1 MPFTLIVLRC
11 KNMVQRQAI
20 VQKEPSMVL
29 GSIPYILLVV
39 GLLSLIS
46 MFFLGMIALV
56 VSAVC
61 LAAAFFIGVMNRNEM
76 KGFIFMVIAIVLI
89 VVLLLSTA
97 ASLVSVEAGN
107 VAVVTNSPDSSLIG
121 STLSE
126 GWHFDPIYALSNVEV
141 IRYNTQTA
149 EFVGNDYSA
158 DDDTGSIQVL
168 SKDNLAIVLDFSI
181 TYNIPR
187 DNVSHIRLTYGADF
201 SDTIIKQVAR
211 SVPRDVCANYNAT
224 DIIGDDRSLV
234 EQTIKTKVTQGI
246 EQYGVD
252 VIEVK
257 LREIRPPSTLMNAIE
272 EKKVAEQAVI
282 TAEYNKQRIT
292 IEAEAEKTR
301 VLIEANATAQAM
313 ILRAS
318 GNAEAI
324 HMVMEMLEGSNQNE
338 TVMNYLTWL
347 YIQALMDPNSNVQFV
362 IVPSDGSVPI
372 LFTPNAN

>member
-1 MPFTLIVLRC
+1 MSKNVKDIKPQSRATTIFNTTPFI
-11 KNMVQRQAI
+11 AF
-20 VQKEPSMVL
+20 VL
-29 GSIPYILLVV
+29 GLILF
-39 GLLSLIS
+39 GC
-46 MFFLGMIALV
+46 MFFIGMIAL
-56 VSAVC
+56 
-61 LAAAFFIGVMNRNEM
+61 LASIICFIYALFVGLVNSDNGVG
-76 KGFIFMVIAIVLI
+76 KFLFVASLIFLVAIAITTI
-89 VVLLLSTA
+89 G
-97 ASLVSVEAGN
+97 SLVSVSAGN
-107 VAVVTNSPDSSLIG
+107 VAVITNSPDSDLIG
-121 STLSE
+121 STLGE
-126 GWHFDPIYALSNVEV
+126 GWHFNPVYALSNIEI

-234 EQTIKTKVTQGI
+234 EQTIKTRVTQGI

-282 TAEYNKQRIT
+282 TAEYNKQRIV

-313 ILRAS
+313 ILRAT

-324 HMVMEMLEGSNQNE
+324 QMVMEMLQGTNQNE

-347 YIQALMDPNSNVQFV
+347 YIQALMDPNSNVSFV
-362 IVPSDGSVPI
+362 IVPSDGSTPI

>member
-1 MPFTLIVLRC
+1 MGL
-11 KNMVQRQAI
+11 
-20 VQKEPSMVL
+20 
-29 GSIPYILLVV
+29 IPYVLLVV
-39 GLLSLIS
+39 GIVSLIS

-56 VSAVC
+56 VSAIC
-61 LAAAFFIGVMNRNEM
+61 LSASLFIGLANRGNV
-76 KGFIFMVIAIVLI
+76 KGFVFIVISSILI
-89 VVLLLSTA
+89 VALLVSTA
-97 ASLVSVEAGN
+97 ASLVSVSAGE
-107 VAVVTNSPDSSLIG
+107 VAVITNSPDSSLIG
-121 STLSE
+121 NTLGE
-126 GWHFDPIYALSNVEV
+126 GWHFDPIYALSSVEI

-187 DNVSHIRLTYGADF
+187 DNVSHIRLTYGSDF

-234 EQTIKTKVTQGI
+234 EQTIKTRVTQGI

-282 TAEYNKQRIT
+282 TAEYNKQRII

-313 ILRAS
+313 ILRAT

-324 HMVMEMLEGSNQNE
+324 QMVMEMLQGTNQNE

-362 IVPSDGSVPI
+362 IVPSDGSTPI
-372 LFTPNAN
+372 LIQPQVPQ

>member
-1 MPFTLIVLRC
+1 
-11 KNMVQRQAI
+11 MVRQENNTST
-20 VQKEPSMVL
+20 VM
-29 GSIPYILLVV
+29 GMIPYVLLVV
-39 GLLSLIS
+39 GIVSLIS

-56 VSAVC
+56 VSAIC
-61 LAAAFFIGVMNRNEM
+61 LSASLFIGLANRGNL
-76 KGFIFMVIAIVLI
+76 KGVIFIVISAIMI
-89 VVLLLSTA
+89 VALLMSTA
-97 ASLVSVEAGN
+97 ASLVSVSAGN

-121 STLSE
+121 NTLGE
-126 GWHFDPIYALSNVEV
+126 GWHFDPIYALSDVEI

-149 EFVGNDYSA
+149 EFVGDDYMA
-158 DDDTGSIQVL
+158 DDDVGSIQVL

-181 TYNIPR
+181 TYSIPR
-187 DNVSHIRLTYGADF
+187 DNVSDIRMTYGHDF
-201 SDTIIKQVAR
+201 ADTIIKQSAR

-224 DIIGDDRSLV
+224 EIIGEDRGVV
-234 EQTIKTKVTQGI
+234 EMTIKNKVTAEI
-246 EQYGVD
+246 EGFGVD
-252 VIEVK
+252 VVDVR
-257 LREIRPPSTLMNAIE
+257 LRDIRPPTSLMDAIE

-313 ILRAS
+313 ILKAS

-324 HMVMEMLEGSNQNE
+324 KMVMDMMQGSTQNE

-362 IVPSDGSVPI
+362 IVPSDGSTPI
-372 LFTPNAN
+372 LFTPNQN

>member
-1 MPFTLIVLRC
+1 MVTRAPVVQEVQGANLLRMLPF
-11 KNMVQRQAI
+11 
-20 VQKEPSMVL
+20 
-29 GSIPYILLVV
+29 ILLVV
-39 GLLSLIS
+39 GIVALAS
-46 MFFLGMIALV
+46 MFFVGMVALI

-61 LAAAFFIGVMNRNEM
+61 FGLAFFLGIANRRDER
-76 KGFIFMVIAIVLI
+76 GFLLMIISVVLI
-89 VVLLLSTA
+89 IILLVSTMM
-97 ASLVSVEAGN
+97 SLVSVSAGN
-107 VAVVTNSPDSSLIG
+107 VAIITNSPDSELIG
-121 STLSE
+121 TTMSE
-126 GWHFDPIYALSNVEV
+126 GWHFNPIYALSSVEI

-187 DNVSHIRLTYGADF
+187 DNVSHIRLTYGSDF

-234 EQTIKTKVTQGI
+234 EQTIKTRVTQGI

-301 VLIEANATAQAM
+301 VLIEANASAQAR
-313 ILRAS
+313 IL
-318 GNAEAI
+318 NANGSAQAI
-324 HMVMEMLEGSNQNE
+324 SMVMEMLSGENQNE
-338 TVMNYLTWL
+338 TVMNYLLWL

-362 IVPSDGSVPI
+362 IVPSDGSTPI
-372 LFTPNAN
+372 LIQPQTPQ